1 MSKLKELRDAQV
13 GARIKPSAKRII
25 DESKYSYADA
35 IEYFAF
41 NVLGKEMDDR
51 TRLKNLTIANK
62 QMNYEMCRNQMEI
75 DDIAERLGINPDDDE
90 IFAEDIAKNVN
101 LILNWFERT
110 SYGDIEEFLIIKEK
124 KVKLYADECHLS
136 INQLRDR
143 IVKEYNSR
151 QKKKD

>member
-41 NVLGKEMDDR
+41 NVLGKEIDDR

-75 DDIAERLGINPDDDE
+75 NDIAERLGINPDDDE
-90 IFAEDIAKNVN
+90 LFAEDIARSINA
-101 LILNWFERT
+101 ILNWFERS
-110 SYGDIEEFLIIKEK
+110 SYGKIEEFLISREK
-124 KVKLYADECHLS
+124 KVKIYANECHLS
-136 INQLRDR
+136 LNQLKDR
-143 IVKEYNSR
+143 IVEEYNSR
-151 QKKKD
+151 QKKKN